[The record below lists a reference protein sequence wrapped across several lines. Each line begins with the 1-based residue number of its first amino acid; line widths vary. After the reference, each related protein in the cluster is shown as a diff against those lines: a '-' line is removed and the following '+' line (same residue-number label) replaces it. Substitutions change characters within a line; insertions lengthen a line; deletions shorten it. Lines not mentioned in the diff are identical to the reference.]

1 MGVRIIIDSSSDFE
15 PDLAKEQDLI
25 VIPMK
30 CTFGTHEYAEGVDLS
45 REEFYDL
52 LSTSDDF
59 PHTSQITPFEFAEAL
74 DAVSPDD
81 EAVIITLSGKISG
94 TVENARAAA
103 AAHDRTAY
111 VVDSENATIGERVL
125 IERAIE
131 LRDAG
136 KSAEEIAQTLDVEK
150 KDVRLVA
157 LLDTLEYL
165 KKGGRISAVT
175 AAAGGL
181 LSIKPVVGV
190 KDGEVVVLG
199 KARGSKQG
207 NNLLRR
213 KVAETGVDFSR
224 PVHLGYTGKSTKLL
238 RKYVEDSRDLFEE
251 HFDELRASI
260 VGSTI
265 GTHVGPDAIAVAYFA
280 PAHEA

>member
-1 MGVRIIIDSSSDFE
+1 MSVRIIIDSSSDFE
-15 PDLAKEQDLI
+15 DELARERGLI

-30 CTFGTHEYAEGVDLS
+30 CTFGTREYVEGVDIT
-45 REEFYDL
+45 REEFYTL
-52 LSTSDDF
+52 LQESEDF
-59 PHTSQITPFEFAEAL
+59 PHTSQITPFEFAQAL
-74 DAVSPDD
+74 DKVDEGD

-103 AAHDRTAY
+103 AAHARTAY

-125 IERAIE
+125 IERALE
-131 LRDAG
+131 LRDEG
-136 KSAEEIAQTLDVEK
+136 RSAREIAAILDEEK
-150 KDVRLVA
+150 KDIRLVA

-165 KKGGRISAVT
+165 KRGGRISAVT

-181 LSIKPVVGV
+181 LSIKPVVSV

-213 KVAETGVDFSR
+213 KVIETGVDFAR
-224 PVHLGYTGKSTKLL
+224 PVCLGYTGTSTKLL
-238 RKYVEDSRDLFEE
+238 RKYVEDNRDLFEE
-251 HFDELRASI
+251 HLDDLHACI

-265 GTHVGPDAIAVAYFA
+265 GTHVGPDAIAAAYFA
-280 PAHEA
+280 PRS